1 MIPSV
6 ARRLLL
12 VTAILGLPGLAY
24 AQEATLT
31 GTVAD
36 STGGV
41 LPGVTVT
48 ALLEATGNTFV
59 AVTDERGAYR
69 VPLRVGVYRIT
80 AELQGFT
87 TIVRQGV
94 QLLVGQTVVVN
105 LGMSPSTIEE
115 TITVNA
121 EAPLLKVDS
130 SSLGGNI
137 DPKQVQ
143 EMPVQG
149 RDWGALLL
157 LAPGS
162 RTTSDNP
169 NRINS
174 RNSDRIREF
183 QANIDGQQFQ
193 NTMGGGGQPTFSQ
206 EMIAEF
212 QFISN
217 RFDATQGRSSGLQV
231 NLVTKSGT
239 NRYAG
244 SFRSNFRDDRFNAPD
259 PVLDRVTP
267 FQNQQYA
274 STFGGPILRDRLHF
288 FAYHEYERE
297 PKEETWRTQYPRF
310 NVSLQG
316 TSRKKIGGTR
326 IDYQLSPQT
335 RLMFRLN
342 VAKTATPFGIG
353 DTNHPAGTSRG
364 WENADQAA
372 VQLTNVLSNRTL
384 NELMV
389 GHAGF
394 LFGEENLTQWSHHWL
409 AEGSPFGQITSGSPR
424 ITFTNFTIGGN
435 AGAPRYRVQD
445 LYQVRNSLTTS
456 YDARGRHD
464 VKIGGELFLHQHYT
478 NNCTQCMGIID
489 ARGGPA
495 PANIESLLPD
505 AFNADTWNLAA
516 ISPLV
521 RRYTLGILKSRRDVI
536 RIPGYAAWMQD
547 DWHLS
552 SKLTLNLGVRYDL
565 LWNMFQ
571 NQEEF
576 LPFMESGRPQNT
588 TNIQPRVGFAYQW
601 NAETVVR
608 GGTGKYYGEM
618 VQTTYPSEAKTVA
631 VVEVLNDGRPDFAAN
646 PFNGPAPTY
655 EQALQR
661 YCAAP
666 EQAANFAAW
675 SARGFTGTAP
685 CLLRGNGELKQPPPY
700 NINSSWQ
707 SSIGFQRQI
716 SSVSAVDV
724 DYIFTKSR
732 NEGWQEQNVNILFN
746 PATGVNYPFSNRS
759 LLPYP
764 EFGVVAMTV
773 QNGRSTYHALQTA
786 FTKRMSNR
794 WQASATYTLG
804 GFWDALGRPLQGAVG
819 STPVLVDFELA
830 PDLNGEY
837 GLASTD
843 LRHRSVLSGIWEVG
857 GGFQVSGTHYTAIGE
872 RAETIYGGDLR
883 NLGASSTFIQ
893 RLRPDGTIVAR
904 NSFLQP
910 ARNRTNL
917 RLQQRVPLPRQASL
931 DLIAEAFNVFNSP
944 NWTVST
950 QENNSLYGKRV
961 SGQFRTMQLGFRLL
975 F

>member
-1 MIPSV
+1 MTLRV
-6 ARRLLL
+6 VGRLLL
-12 VTAILGLPGLAY
+12 AATILVVPGVGY
-24 AQEATLT
+24 AQEAVLT

-36 STGGV
+36 STGGI

-59 AVTDERGAYR
+59 ALTDERGTYR
-69 VPLRVGVYRIT
+69 VPVRVGAYRIT

-87 TIVRQGV
+87 TIVRQGI
-94 QLLVGQTVVVN
+94 QLLVGQTLVVN
-105 LGMSPSTIEE
+105 LELSPSTIQE
-115 TITVNA
+115 TITVTA

-137 DPKQVQ
+137 DPRQVQ

-239 NRYAG
+239 NRYTG
-244 SFRSNFRDDRFNAPD
+244 SFRTNVRDDRFNAPD

-267 FQNQQYA
+267 MQNQQYA

-297 PKEETWRTQYPRF
+297 PKEETWRTEYPRF

-316 TSRKKIGGTR
+316 TSRKKIGGSR
-326 IDYQLSPQT
+326 IDYQVSPQT
-335 RLMFRLN
+335 RLMLRVN
-342 VAKTATPFGIG
+342 VSKNATPFGPG
-353 DTNHPAGTSRG
+353 NTSHPAATSRG
-364 WENADQAA
+364 WENADQVA

-394 LFGEENLTQWSHHWL
+394 LFGEENLTQWSSHWL
-409 AEGSPFGQITSGSPR
+409 AAGSPFGAVTTGSPR

-435 AGAPRYRVQD
+435 AGAPRYRAQD

-456 YDARGRHD
+456 YDAHGRHD

-521 RRYTLGILKSRRDVI
+521 RRYTLGIIKSRRDLI

-547 DWHLS
+547 DWHMTA
-552 SKLTLNLGVRYDL
+552 KLTLNLGVRYDL

-576 LPFMESGRPQNT
+576 LPFMEAGRPQNT
-588 TNIQPRVGFAYQW
+588 TNIQPRLGFTYQW
-601 NAETVVR
+601 NERTVVR
-608 GGTGKYYGEM
+608 GGAGQYYGEM

-646 PFNGPAPTY
+646 PFNGQAPTY

-666 EQAANFAAW
+666 EQAASFAAW
-675 SARGFTGTAP
+675 RARGFTGNAP

-707 SSIGFQRQI
+707 SSIGAQRQVGT
-716 SSVSAVDV
+716 VSALEV

-732 NEGWQEQNVNILFN
+732 NEGWQQQNVNILFN
-746 PATGVNYPFSNRS
+746 PATGINYPFSNRS

-794 WQASATYTLG
+794 WQASATYTLSG
-804 GFWDALGRPLQGAVG
+804 LWDALGKPLQGAPR
-819 STPVLVDFELA
+819 STPVPVDFELA

-837 GLASTD
+837 GLSSTD
-843 LRHRSVLSGIWEVG
+843 LRHRAVLSGIWEVG
-857 GGFQVSGTHYTAIGE
+857 RGFQLSGTHYTALGE

-883 NLGASSTFIQ
+883 NLGSSSAPIQ
-893 RLRPDGTIVAR
+893 RLRLDGTIVPK
-904 NSFLQP
+904 NSFTQP
-910 ARNRTNL
+910 ARNRTNV
-917 RLQQRVPLPRQASL
+917 RVQQRVPLPRAASL

-944 NWTVST
+944 NWTIST
-950 QENNSLYGKRV
+950 QENNALYGRRTA
-961 SGQFRTMQLGFRLL
+961 GLFRTMQLGFRLL

>member
-1 MIPSV
+1 MSRV
-6 ARRLLL
+6 SRRVLL
-12 VTAILGLPGLAY
+12 TATILLMPIAAY
-24 AQEATLT
+24 AQEAVMT
-31 GTVAD
+31 GTVSD

-69 VPLRVGVYRIT
+69 LPVRVGVYRIT
-80 AELQGFT
+80 TELQGFT
-87 TIVRQGV
+87 TVVRQGI
-94 QLLVGQTVVVN
+94 QLLVGQTLVVN
-105 LGMSPSTIEE
+105 LEMAPSTIEE

-137 DPKQVQ
+137 DPRQVQ

-239 NRYAG
+239 NRYTG

-297 PKEETWRTQYPRF
+297 PKEETWRTPYAGF
-310 NVSLQG
+310 NVSLEG

-342 VAKTATPFGIG
+342 VAKTATPFGVG

-372 VQLTNVLSNRTL
+372 VQLTNVISNRTL

-394 LFGEENLTQWSHHWL
+394 LFGEENLTQWSNHWL
-409 AEGSPFGQITSGSPR
+409 AAGSPFGSITTGSPR

-489 ARGGPA
+489 ARGGAA
-495 PANIESLLPD
+495 PANIETLLPD
-505 AFNADTWNLAA
+505 AFNADTWNLTA

-547 DWHLS
+547 DWHMND
-552 SKLTLNLGVRYDL
+552 KLTLNLGVRYDL

-588 TNIQPRVGFAYQW
+588 TNIQPRLGFTYQW
-601 NAETVVR
+601 DTHTVVR
-608 GGTGKYYGEM
+608 GGIGKYYGEM

-666 EQAANFAAW
+666 EQAASFAAW
-675 SARGFTGTAP
+675 RARGFTGNAP

-707 SSIGFQRQI
+707 SSIGFQRQVG
-716 SSVSAVDV
+716 SVSAVEI

-732 NEGWQEQNVNILFN
+732 DEGWQQQNSNIRFN
-746 PATGVNYPFSNRS
+746 PATGVNYPFSDRS

-804 GFWDALGRPLQGAVG
+804 GLWDALGRPLQGVPG
-819 STPVLVDFELA
+819 TTPVLVDFELA
-830 PDLNGEY
+830 PDLDGEY
-837 GLASTD
+837 GLSTTD
-843 LRHRSVLSGIWEVG
+843 LRHRAVLSGIWEVG
-857 GGFQVSGTHYTAIGE
+857 RGFQMSGTHYTAIGE

-883 NLGASSTFIQ
+883 NLGSSSTFIQ
-893 RLRPDGTIVAR
+893 RLRPDGTIVPR
-904 NSFLQP
+904 NSFTQP

-917 RLQQRVPLPRQASL
+917 RVQQRVPLPRQASL

-944 NWTVST
+944 NWTIST
-950 QENNSLYGKRV
+950 QENNALYGKRTA
-961 SGQFRTMQLGFRLL
+961 GQFRTMQLGFRVL

>member
-1 MIPSV
+1 MVPSIV
-6 ARRLLL
+6 RRLLL
-12 VTAILGLPGLAY
+12 AAAILAVPAVGY
-24 AQEATLT
+24 AQEAVFT

-41 LPGVTVT
+41 LPGVTIT

-59 AVTDERGAYR
+59 AVTDERGVYR
-69 VPLRVGVYRIT
+69 LPARVGVYRIT

-87 TIVRQGV
+87 TVVRQGT
-94 QLLVGQTVVVN
+94 QLLVGQTLVVN
-105 LGMSPSTIEE
+105 LQMTPSTIEE
-115 TITVNA
+115 TITVTA
-121 EAPLLKVDS
+121 EAPLLKVDT

-137 DPKQVQ
+137 DPKQVS

-174 RNSDRIREF
+174 RNTDRIREF

-239 NRYAG
+239 NRYTG
-244 SFRSNFRDDRFNAPD
+244 SFRSNFRDDRFNAED
-259 PVLDRVTP
+259 PVLERVTP
-267 FQNQQYA
+267 FENQQYA
-274 STFGGPILRDRLHF
+274 GTFGGPILRDRLHF
-288 FAYHEYERE
+288 FVYDEYERE

-326 IDYQLSPQT
+326 LDFQVSPQT
-335 RLMFRLN
+335 RLMVRLN
-342 VAKTATPFGIG
+342 VSKTATPFGPG
-353 DTNHPAGTSRG
+353 NTAHPAATSRG
-364 WENADQAA
+364 WENADQLGL
-372 VQLTNVLSNRTL
+372 QLTNVLSNRTL

-394 LFGEENLTQWSHHWL
+394 LFGEENLTTWSNHWL
-409 AEGSPFGQITSGSPR
+409 AKGSPFGPITTGSPR

-445 LYQVRNSLTTS
+445 LYQMRDTLTTS

-464 VKIGGELFLHQHYT
+464 MKIGGELFLHQHYT

-489 ARGGPA
+489 ARGGAA

-521 RRYTLGILKSRRDVI
+521 RRYTLGIIKSRRDLI
-536 RIPGYAAWMQD
+536 RIPGYGAWLQD
-547 DWHLS
+547 DWHAS
-552 SKLTLNLGVRYDL
+552 SRLTLNLGVRYDL

-576 LPFMESGRPQNT
+576 LPFMEAGRPQNA
-588 TNIQPRVGFAYQW
+588 TNIQPRLGFAYQW
-601 NAETVVR
+601 NDRTVVR
-608 GGTGKYYGEM
+608 GGAGKYYGEM
-618 VQTTYPSEAKTVA
+618 VQTTYPSEARTVA

-655 EQALQR
+655 DQALAG

-675 SARGFTGTAP
+675 RARGFTGNAP
-685 CLLRGNGELKQPPPY
+685 CLLRGNGELKEPPPY

-707 SSIGFQRQI
+707 TSIGVQRQVGA
-716 SSVSAVDV
+716 VSALEV
-724 DYIFTKSR
+724 DYIYTKSR
-732 NEGWQEQNVNILFN
+732 DEGWQQQNVNIAFN
-746 PATGVNYPFSNRS
+746 PATGVNYPFTNRA

-764 EFGVVAMTV
+764 EFGVVAMTA
-773 QNGRSTYHALQTA
+773 QNGRSSYHALQTS

-794 WQASATYTLG
+794 WQAAATYTLG
-804 GFWDALGRPLQGAVG
+804 GLWDALGKPYQGVPG
-819 STPVLVDFELA
+819 HTPALVTFDLA
-830 PDLNGEY
+830 PDLDGEW
-837 GLASTD
+837 GLSSTD

-857 GGFQVSGTHYTAIGE
+857 RGFQVSGTHYTALGE
-872 RAETIYGGDLR
+872 RALTIYGGDLR
-883 NLGASSTFIQ
+883 NLGASETAIQ
-893 RLRPDGTIVAR
+893 RLRPDGSIVPR
-904 NSFLQP
+904 NDFTQP
-910 ARNRTNL
+910 SRNRTNV
-917 RLQQRVPLPRQASL
+917 RLQQRIPLPRQASI
-931 DLIAEAFNVFNSP
+931 DLIAEAFNVFNRP
-944 NWTVST
+944 NWTIST
-950 QENNSLYGKRV
+950 QENNALFGKRTA
-961 SGQFRTMQLGFRLL
+961 GLYRTMQLGFRVL

>member
-1 MIPSV
+1 
-6 ARRLLL
+6 
-12 VTAILGLPGLAY
+12 
-24 AQEATLT
+24 
-31 GTVAD
+31 
-36 STGGV
+36 V

-59 AVTDERGAYR
+59 AVTDERGVYRMPARVGAYR
-69 VPLRVGVYRIT
+69 IV

-87 TIVRQGV
+87 TIVRQGI
-94 QLLVGQTVVVN
+94 QLLAGQTLVVN
-105 LGMSPSTIEE
+105 LQMSPSTVEE
-115 TITVNA
+115 TITVTT
-121 EAPLLKVDS
+121 EAPLLQVAS
-130 SSLGGNI
+130 SSLSGNI
-137 DPKQVQ
+137 DPQQVQ

-162 RTTSDNP
+162 RTTTDNP
-169 NRINS
+169 NAGRVNS
-174 RNSDRIREF
+174 RNGDRVREF
-183 QANIDGQQFQ
+183 QTNIDGQQFQ

-239 NRYAG
+239 NRYTG

-259 PVLDRVTP
+259 PILNRVTP
-267 FQNQQYA
+267 IKNQQYA
-274 STFGGPILRDRLHF
+274 STFGGPIVRNRLHF
-288 FAYHEYERE
+288 FAYQEYERE
-297 PKEETWRTQYPRF
+297 PKEETWKTAYPQF

-316 TSRKKIGGTR
+316 TSRKKIGGSR
-326 IDYQLSPQT
+326 LDYQLSPQT
-335 RLMFRLN
+335 RLMLRLN
-342 VAKTATPFGIG
+342 IAKTSAPFGPG
-353 DTNHPAGTSRG
+353 GTSHPAATSRG
-364 WENADQAA
+364 WENADQLA
-372 VQLTNVLSNRTL
+372 VQLTNVVSNRTL

-394 LFGEENLTQWSHHWL
+394 LFGEENLTRWSNHWM
-409 AEGSPFGQITSGSPR
+409 AAGGPFGPITTGSPR

-435 AGAPRYRVQD
+435 AGAPRYRVQE
-445 LYQVRNSLTTS
+445 LYQLRDTFTS
-456 YDARGRHD
+456 SYEAGGRHEL
-464 VKIGGELFLHQHYT
+464 KIGGEFFLHQHYT

-495 PANIESLLPD
+495 PANIEAIFPD
-505 AFNADTWNLAA
+505 ALNADTWNLAA

-521 RRYTLGILKSRRDVI
+521 RRYTLGIIKSRRSLI
-536 RIPGYAAWMQD
+536 RIPGYAAWVQD
-547 DWHLS
+547 DWHIS
-552 SKLTLNLGVRYDL
+552 NKLTLNLGVRYDL

-576 LPFMESGRPQNT
+576 LPFMQAGRPQNT
-588 TNIQPRVGFAYQW
+588 TNIQPRLGFAYQL
-601 NAETVVR
+601 NERTVLR
-608 GGTGKYYGEM
+608 GGAGKYYGEM

-661 YCAAP
+661 YCSAP

-675 SARGFTGTAP
+675 RARGFTGTAP

-707 SSIGFQRQI
+707 SSIGFERQ
-716 SSVSAVDV
+716 VGAAAVLEV
-724 DYIFTKSR
+724 DYIFTQGR
-732 NEGWQEQNVNILFN
+732 GEGWNQQNVNIRYNL
-746 PATGVNYPFSNRS
+746 ATGTNHPFSDRT

-773 QNGRSTYHALQTA
+773 QNGRSRYQALQTT
-786 FTKRMSNR
+786 FTKRMSNH
-794 WQASATYTLG
+794 WQASATYTLAG
-804 GFWDALGRPLQGAVG
+804 LWDALGKPLQGVPG
-819 STPVLVDFELA
+819 STPVQVDFQLA

-837 GLASTD
+837 GLSSSD
-843 LRHRSVLSGIWEVG
+843 LRHRAVLSGIWEVG
-857 GGFQVSGTHYTAIGE
+857 RGFQVSGTQYTALGE

-883 NLGASSTFIQ
+883 NLGSSTASIQ
-893 RLRPDGTIVAR
+893 RLRLDGTIVPR
-904 NSFLQP
+904 NSFTQP
-910 ARNRTNL
+910 ARNRTNV
-917 RLQQRVPLPRQASL
+917 RVQQRVPLPHASL
-931 DLIAEAFNVFNSP
+931 DLIAEAFNMFNSP
-944 NWTVST
+944 NWTITT
-950 QENNSLYGKRV
+950 QENDALYGKRTA
-961 SGQFRTMQLGFRLL
+961 GLFRTMQLGFRLL

>member
-1 MIPSV
+1 MSRV
-6 ARRLLL
+6 SRRVLL
-12 VTAILGLPGLAY
+12 TATILLMPIAAS
-24 AQEATLT
+24 AQEAVMT
-31 GTVAD
+31 GTVSD

-69 VPLRVGVYRIT
+69 LPVRVGVYRIT
-80 AELQGFT
+80 TELQGFT
-87 TIVRQGV
+87 TVVRQGI
-94 QLLVGQTVVVN
+94 QLLVGQTLVVN
-105 LGMSPSTIEE
+105 LEMAPSTIEE

-137 DPKQVQ
+137 DPRQVQ

-239 NRYAG
+239 NRYTG

-259 PVLDRVTP
+259 PVLDRVTA

-297 PKEETWRTQYPRF
+297 PKEETWRTPYARF
-310 NVSLQG
+310 NVSLEG
-316 TSRKKIGGTR
+316 TSKKKIGGTR

-342 VAKTATPFGIG
+342 VAKTATPFGVG

-372 VQLTNVLSNRTL
+372 VQLTNVISNRTL

-394 LFGEENLTQWSHHWL
+394 LFGEENLTQWSNHWL
-409 AEGSPFGQITSGSPR
+409 AAGSPFGSITTGSPR

-489 ARGGPA
+489 ARGGAA
-495 PANIESLLPD
+495 PANIETLLPD

-547 DWHLS
+547 DWHMND
-552 SKLTLNLGVRYDL
+552 KLTLNLGVRYDL

-588 TNIQPRVGFAYQW
+588 TNIQPRLGFTYQW
-601 NAETVVR
+601 DTQTVVR
-608 GGTGKYYGEM
+608 GGIGKYYGEM

-675 SARGFTGTAP
+675 RARGFTGNAP

-707 SSIGFQRQI
+707 SSIGFQRQVG
-716 SSVSAVDV
+716 SVSAVEV

-732 NEGWQEQNVNILFN
+732 DEGWQQQNSNIRFN
-746 PATGVNYPFSNRS
+746 PATGVNYPFSDRS

-804 GFWDALGRPLQGAVG
+804 GLWDALGRPLQGVPG
-819 STPVLVDFELA
+819 TTPVLVDFELA
-830 PDLNGEY
+830 PDLDGEY
-837 GLASTD
+837 GLSTTD
-843 LRHRSVLSGIWEVG
+843 LRHRAVLSGIWEVG
-857 GGFQVSGTHYTAIGE
+857 RGFQVSGTHYTAIGE

-883 NLGASSTFIQ
+883 NLGSSSTFIQ

-904 NSFLQP
+904 NSFTQP
-910 ARNRTNL
+910 VRNRTNL
-917 RLQQRVPLPRQASL
+917 RVQQRVPLPRQASL

-944 NWTVST
+944 NWTIST
-950 QENNSLYGKRV
+950 QENNALYGKRTA
-961 SGQFRTMQLGFRLL
+961 GQFRTMQLGFRVL

>member
-1 MIPSV
+1 MSRV
-6 ARRLLL
+6 SRRVLL
-12 VTAILGLPGLAY
+12 TATILLMPIAAS
-24 AQEATLT
+24 AQEAVMT
-31 GTVAD
+31 GTVSD

-69 VPLRVGVYRIT
+69 LPVRVGVYRIT
-80 AELQGFT
+80 TELQGFT
-87 TIVRQGV
+87 TVVRQGI
-94 QLLVGQTVVVN
+94 QLLVGQTLVVN
-105 LGMSPSTIEE
+105 LEMAPSTIEE

-137 DPKQVQ
+137 DPRQVQ

-239 NRYAG
+239 NRYTG

-297 PKEETWRTQYPRF
+297 PKEETWRTPYARF
-310 NVSLQG
+310 NVSLEG
-316 TSRKKIGGTR
+316 TSKKKIGGTR

-342 VAKTATPFGIG
+342 VAKTATPFGVG

-372 VQLTNVLSNRTL
+372 VQLTNVISNRTL

-394 LFGEENLTQWSHHWL
+394 LFGEENLTQWSNHWL
-409 AEGSPFGQITSGSPR
+409 AAGSPFGSITTGSPR

-489 ARGGPA
+489 ARGGAA
-495 PANIESLLPD
+495 PANIETLLPD

-547 DWHLS
+547 DWHMND
-552 SKLTLNLGVRYDL
+552 KLTLNLGVRYDL

-588 TNIQPRVGFAYQW
+588 TNIQPRLGFTYQW
-601 NAETVVR
+601 DTQTVVR
-608 GGTGKYYGEM
+608 GGIGKYYGEM

-675 SARGFTGTAP
+675 RARGFTGNAP

-707 SSIGFQRQI
+707 SSIGFQRQVG
-716 SSVSAVDV
+716 SVSAVEV

-732 NEGWQEQNVNILFN
+732 DEGWQQQNSNIRFN
-746 PATGVNYPFSNRS
+746 PATGVNYPFSDRS

-804 GFWDALGRPLQGAVG
+804 GLWDALGRPLQGVPG
-819 STPVLVDFELA
+819 TTPVLVDFELA
-830 PDLNGEY
+830 PDLDGEY
-837 GLASTD
+837 GLSTTD
-843 LRHRSVLSGIWEVG
+843 LRHRAVLSGIWEVG
-857 GGFQVSGTHYTAIGE
+857 RGFQVSGTHYTAIGE

-883 NLGASSTFIQ
+883 NLGSSSTFIQ
-893 RLRPDGTIVAR
+893 RLRPDGTIVSR
-904 NSFLQP
+904 NSFTQP
-910 ARNRTNL
+910 VRNRTNL
-917 RLQQRVPLPRQASL
+917 RVQQRVPLPRQASL

-944 NWTVST
+944 NWTIST
-950 QENNSLYGKRV
+950 QENNALYGKRTA
-961 SGQFRTMQLGFRLL
+961 GQFRTMQLGFRVL

>member
-1 MIPSV
+1 MMSRV
-6 ARRLLL
+6 SRRFLLAVTILL
-12 VTAILGLPGLAY
+12 VPVAGYG
-24 AQEATLT
+24 QEAVLT
-31 GTVAD
+31 GTVTD
-36 STGGV
+36 STSGV

-59 AVTDERGAYR
+59 AITDERGTYR
-69 VPLRVGVYRIT
+69 MPARVGIYRIT

-87 TIVRQGV
+87 TIVRQAV
-94 QLLVGQTVVVN
+94 QVLVGQTLVVN
-105 LGMSPSTIEE
+105 LEMAPSTIEE

-137 DPKQVQ
+137 DPRQVQ

-239 NRYAG
+239 NRYTG
-244 SFRSNFRDDRFNAPD
+244 SFRSNFRDDRFNAAD
-259 PVLDRVTP
+259 PVLNRVTP

-297 PKEETWRTQYPRF
+297 PKEETWRTPYALF
-310 NVSLQG
+310 NVSLEG

-326 IDYQLSPQT
+326 IDYQLSPQA

-342 VAKTATPFGIG
+342 VAKTATPFGPG

-394 LFGEENLTQWSHHWL
+394 LFGEENLTQWSKHWL
-409 AEGSPFGQITSGSPR
+409 AAGSPFGSITTGSPR

-445 LYQVRNSLTTS
+445 LYQLRNNLTTS

-505 AFNADTWNLAA
+505 AFNADTWNLEA
-516 ISPLV
+516 ISPVV
-521 RRYTLGILKSRRDVI
+521 RRYTLGILKSRRDRI

-547 DWHLS
+547 DWHMTDR
-552 SKLTLNLGVRYDL
+552 LTLNLGVRYDL

-576 LPFMESGRPQNT
+576 LPFMEAGRPQNT
-588 TNIQPRVGFAYQW
+588 TNIQPRLGFIYQW
-601 NAETVVR
+601 NAQTVVR
-608 GGTGKYYGEM
+608 GGAGKYYGEM

-646 PFNGPAPTY
+646 PFNGAAPTY

-675 SARGFTGTAP
+675 KARGFTGNAP

-707 SSIGFQRQI
+707 SSIGFQRQVGT
-716 SSVSAVDV
+716 VSALEV

-732 NEGWQEQNVNILFN
+732 DEGWQQQNSNILFN

-804 GFWDALGRPLQGAVG
+804 GLWDALGRPLQGAPG

-837 GLASTD
+837 SLSSTD
-843 LRHRSVLSGIWEVG
+843 LRHRAVMSGIWEVSR
-857 GGFQVSGTHYTAIGE
+857 GFQVSGTHYTALGE

-883 NLGASSTFIQ
+883 NLGQSSTFIQ
-893 RLRPDGTIVAR
+893 RLRPDGTIVPR
-904 NSFLQP
+904 NDFTQP
-910 ARNRTNL
+910 VRNRTNV
-917 RLQQRVPLPRQASL
+917 RVQQRIPLPRQASL
-931 DLIAEAFNVFNSP
+931 DLIAEVFNVFNSP
-944 NWTVST
+944 NWTINT
-950 QENNSLYGKRV
+950 QENNALYGKPTA
-961 SGQFRTMQLGFRLL
+961 GQFRTVQLGFRVL

>member
-1 MIPSV
+1 MSRV
-6 ARRLLL
+6 SRRVLL
-12 VTAILGLPGLAY
+12 TATILLMPIAAY
-24 AQEATLT
+24 AQEAVMT
-31 GTVAD
+31 GTVSD

-69 VPLRVGVYRIT
+69 LPVRVGVYRIT
-80 AELQGFT
+80 TELQGFT
-87 TIVRQGV
+87 TVVRQGI
-94 QLLVGQTVVVN
+94 QLLVGQTLVVN
-105 LGMSPSTIEE
+105 LEMAPSTIEE

-137 DPKQVQ
+137 DPRQVQ

-239 NRYAG
+239 NRYTG

-297 PKEETWRTQYPRF
+297 PKEETWRTPYAGF
-310 NVSLQG
+310 NVSLEG

-342 VAKTATPFGIG
+342 VAKTATPFGVG

-372 VQLTNVLSNRTL
+372 VQLTNVISNRTL

-394 LFGEENLTQWSHHWL
+394 LFGEENLTQWSNHWL
-409 AEGSPFGQITSGSPR
+409 AAGSPFGSITTGSPR

-489 ARGGPA
+489 ARGGAA
-495 PANIESLLPD
+495 PANIETLLPD

-547 DWHLS
+547 DWHMND
-552 SKLTLNLGVRYDL
+552 KLTLNLGVRYDL

-588 TNIQPRVGFAYQW
+588 TNIQPRLGFTYQW
-601 NAETVVR
+601 DTQTVVR
-608 GGTGKYYGEM
+608 GGIGKYYGEM

-666 EQAANFAAW
+666 EQAASFAAW
-675 SARGFTGTAP
+675 RARGFTGNAP

-707 SSIGFQRQI
+707 SSIGFQRQVG
-716 SSVSAVDV
+716 SVSAVEV

-732 NEGWQEQNVNILFN
+732 DEGWQQQNSNIRFN
-746 PATGVNYPFSNRS
+746 PATGVNYPFSDRS

-804 GFWDALGRPLQGAVG
+804 GLWDALGRPLQGVPG
-819 STPVLVDFELA
+819 TTPVLVDFELA
-830 PDLNGEY
+830 PDLDGEY
-837 GLASTD
+837 GLSTTD
-843 LRHRSVLSGIWEVG
+843 LRHRAVLSGIWEVG
-857 GGFQVSGTHYTAIGE
+857 RGFQMSGTHYTAIGE

-883 NLGASSTFIQ
+883 NLGSSSTFIQ
-893 RLRPDGTIVAR
+893 RLRPDGTIVPR
-904 NSFLQP
+904 NSFTQP

-917 RLQQRVPLPRQASL
+917 RVQQRVPLPRQASL

-944 NWTVST
+944 NWTIST
-950 QENNSLYGKRV
+950 QENNALYGKRTA
-961 SGQFRTMQLGFRLL
+961 GQFRTMQLGFRVL

>member
-1 MIPSV
+1 MSRV
-6 ARRLLL
+6 SRRVLL
-12 VTAILGLPGLAY
+12 TATILLMPIAAS
-24 AQEATLT
+24 AQEAVMT
-31 GTVAD
+31 GTVSD

-69 VPLRVGVYRIT
+69 LPVRVGVYRIT
-80 AELQGFT
+80 TELQGFT
-87 TIVRQGV
+87 TVVRQGI
-94 QLLVGQTVVVN
+94 QLLVGQTLVVN
-105 LGMSPSTIEE
+105 LEMAPSTIEE

-137 DPKQVQ
+137 DPRQVQ

-239 NRYAG
+239 NRYTG

-297 PKEETWRTQYPRF
+297 PKEETWRTPYARF
-310 NVSLQG
+310 NVSLEG
-316 TSRKKIGGTR
+316 TSKKKIGGTR

-342 VAKTATPFGIG
+342 VAKTATPFGVG

-372 VQLTNVLSNRTL
+372 VQLTNVISNRTL

-394 LFGEENLTQWSHHWL
+394 LFGEENLTQWSNHWL
-409 AEGSPFGQITSGSPR
+409 AAGSPFGSITTGSPR

-489 ARGGPA
+489 ARGGAA
-495 PANIESLLPD
+495 PANIETLLPD

-547 DWHLS
+547 DWHMND
-552 SKLTLNLGVRYDL
+552 KLTLNLGVRYDL

-588 TNIQPRVGFAYQW
+588 TNIQPRLGFTYQW
-601 NAETVVR
+601 DTQTVVR
-608 GGTGKYYGEM
+608 GGIGKYYGEM

-631 VVEVLNDGRPDFAAN
+631 VVEVLNDGRPDFGAN

-675 SARGFTGTAP
+675 RARGFTGNAP

-707 SSIGFQRQI
+707 SSIGFQRQVG
-716 SSVSAVDV
+716 SVSAVEV

-732 NEGWQEQNVNILFN
+732 DEGWQQQNSNIRFN
-746 PATGVNYPFSNRS
+746 PATGVNYPFSDRS

-804 GFWDALGRPLQGAVG
+804 GLWDALGRPLQGVPG
-819 STPVLVDFELA
+819 TTPVLVDFELA
-830 PDLNGEY
+830 PDLDGEY
-837 GLASTD
+837 GLSTTD
-843 LRHRSVLSGIWEVG
+843 LRHRAVLSGIWEVG
-857 GGFQVSGTHYTAIGE
+857 RGFQMSGTHYTAIGE

-883 NLGASSTFIQ
+883 NLGSSSTFIQ
-893 RLRPDGTIVAR
+893 RLRPDGTIVSR
-904 NSFLQP
+904 NSFTQP
-910 ARNRTNL
+910 VRNRTNL
-917 RLQQRVPLPRQASL
+917 RVQQRVPLPRQASL

-944 NWTVST
+944 NWTIST
-950 QENNSLYGKRV
+950 QENNALYGKRTA
-961 SGQFRTMQLGFRLL
+961 GQFRTMQLGFRVL

>member
-1 MIPSV
+1 MTPRLL
-6 ARRLLL
+6 RRLLL
-12 VTAILGLPGLAY
+12 GVAIIAAPAVAN
-24 AQEATLT
+24 AQEAVFT
-31 GTVAD
+31 GTVVD
-36 STGGV
+36 SSGGV

-48 ALLEATGNTFV
+48 AVLEATGNTFL

-69 VPLRVGVYRIT
+69 LPARVGAYRIT
-80 AELQGFT
+80 AELSGFAT
-87 TIVRQGV
+87 VVRTGV
-94 QLLVGQTVVVN
+94 QLLVGQTAVVN
-105 LGMSPSTIEE
+105 VEMSPSAIEE

-137 DPKQVQ
+137 DPQQVQ

-169 NRINS
+169 GRINS

-183 QANIDGQQFQ
+183 QTNIDGQQFQ

-239 NRYAG
+239 NRFAG
-244 SFRSNFRDDRFNAPD
+244 SLRSNFRDDRLNAPD
-259 PVLDRVTP
+259 PVLERVTP
-267 FQNQQYA
+267 FENQQYA

-297 PKEETWRTQYPRF
+297 PKEETWRTPWPAF
-310 NVSLQG
+310 NVSLTG
-316 TSRKKIGGTR
+316 TSTKKIGGTR
-326 IDYQLSPQT
+326 IDYQFSPQT

-342 VAKTATPFGIG
+342 VAKTATPFGPG
-353 DTNHPAGTSRG
+353 NTAHPAATSRG

-372 VQLTNVLSNRTL
+372 VQLTHVLSNRTL

-394 LFGEENLTQWSHHWL
+394 LFGEENLTRWSNHWL
-409 AEGSPFGQITSGSPR
+409 AAGGPFGSITTGSPR
-424 ITFTNFTIGGN
+424 ITFTNFVIGGN
-435 AGAPRYRVQD
+435 QGAPRYRTQN
-445 LYQVRNSLTTS
+445 LYQVRNNLTTS

-495 PANIESLLPD
+495 PANIESLFPD
-505 AFNADTWNLAA
+505 AWNADTWNLTA

-521 RRYTLGILKSRRDVI
+521 RRYTLGILKSRRDLI

-547 DWHLS
+547 DWHVGTR
-552 SKLTLNLGVRYDL
+552 LTLNLGVRYDL

-576 LPFMESGRPQNT
+576 LPFMESGRPQNV
-588 TNIQPRVGFAYQW
+588 TNIQPRLGFVYQW
-601 NAETVVR
+601 NDRLVVR
-608 GGTGKYYGEM
+608 GGAGKYYGEM

-646 PFNGPAPTY
+646 PFNGPTPTY

-666 EQAANFAAW
+666 EQAANFAVW
-675 SARGFTGTAP
+675 RTRGFTGSAP

-707 SSIGFQRQI
+707 SSIGFQRQLG
-716 SSVSAVDV
+716 SVSAVEV

-732 NEGWQEQNVNILFN
+732 DEGWQQQNVNIAFN
-746 PATGVNYPFSNRS
+746 PATGANHPFSNRA

-786 FTKRMSNR
+786 FTKRMSSR

-804 GFWDALGRPLQGAVG
+804 GFWDALGRPLQGAPG
-819 STPVLVDFELA
+819 RTPVPVDFALA
-830 PDLNGEY
+830 PDLDGEWS
-837 GLASTD
+837 LSSTD

-857 GGFQVSGTHYTAIGE
+857 GGFQVSGTHYTALGE

-883 NLGASSTFIQ
+883 NLGSSSTFIQ
-893 RLRPDGTIVAR
+893 RLRPDGTIVPR
-904 NSFLQP
+904 NSFTQP
-910 ARNRTNL
+910 ARNRTNV
-917 RLQQRVPLPRQASL
+917 RLQQRLPLPRRASL
-931 DLIAEAFNVFNSP
+931 DLIAEAFNVLNQP
-944 NWTVST
+944 NWTIT
-950 QENNSLYGKRV
+950 MQENSPLHGRRT
-961 SGQFRTMQLGFRLL
+961 SGQFRTMQFGFRVL

>member
-1 MIPSV
+1 MSRV
-6 ARRLLL
+6 SRRVLLTATILLL
-12 VTAILGLPGLAY
+12 PIAAH
-24 AQEATLT
+24 AQEAVVT
-31 GTVAD
+31 GTVSD

-69 VPLRVGVYRIT
+69 LPVRVGVYRIT
-80 AELQGFT
+80 TELQGFT
-87 TIVRQGV
+87 TIVRQGI
-94 QLLVGQTVVVN
+94 QLLVGQTLVVN
-105 LGMSPSTIEE
+105 LEMAPSTIEE

-121 EAPLLKVDS
+121 EAALLKVDS

-137 DPKQVQ
+137 DPRQVQ

-239 NRYAG
+239 NRYTG
-244 SFRSNFRDDRFNAPD
+244 SFRSNFRDDRFNAAD
-259 PVLDRVTP
+259 PVLERVTP

-297 PKEETWRTQYPRF
+297 PKEETWRTPYARF
-310 NVSLQG
+310 NVSLEG

-342 VAKTATPFGIG
+342 VAKTATPFGVG

-394 LFGEENLTQWSHHWL
+394 LFGEENLTQWSNHWL
-409 AEGSPFGQITSGSPR
+409 AAGSPFGAITTGSPR

-489 ARGGPA
+489 ARGGAA
-495 PANIESLLPD
+495 PANIESILPD

-516 ISPLV
+516 ISPQV
-521 RRYTLGILKSRRDVI
+521 RRYTLGILKSRRDLI

-547 DWHLS
+547 DWHMS
-552 SKLTLNLGVRYDL
+552 DRLTLNLGVRYDL

-588 TNIQPRVGFAYQW
+588 TNIQPRLGFTYQW
-601 NAETVVR
+601 DTQTVLR
-608 GGTGKYYGEM
+608 GGIGKYYGEM

-675 SARGFTGTAP
+675 KARGFTGNAP
-685 CLLRGNGELKQPPPY
+685 CLLRGNGELKQPPPF

-707 SSIGFQRQI
+707 SSIGFQRQVG
-716 SSVSAVDV
+716 SVSAVEV

-732 NEGWQEQNVNILFN
+732 DEGWQQQNSNIRFN
-746 PATGVNYPFSNRS
+746 PATGINYPFSDRS

-804 GFWDALGRPLQGAVG
+804 GLWDALGKPLQGMPG
-819 STPVLVDFELA
+819 TTPVLVDFELA
-830 PDLNGEY
+830 PDLDGEY
-837 GLASTD
+837 GLSSTD
-843 LRHRSVLSGIWEVG
+843 LRHRAVLSGIWEVG
-857 GGFQVSGTHYTAIGE
+857 RGFQVSGTHYTALGE

-883 NLGASSTFIQ
+883 NLGSSSTFIQ

-904 NSFLQP
+904 NSFTQP

-917 RLQQRVPLPRQASL
+917 RVQQRVTLPRQASL

-944 NWTVST
+944 NWTIST
-950 QENNSLYGKRV
+950 QENNALYGKRTA
-961 SGQFRTMQLGFRLL
+961 GQFRTMQLGFRVL

>member
-1 MIPSV
+1 MSRV
-6 ARRLLL
+6 SRRVLL
-12 VTAILGLPGLAY
+12 TATILLMPIAAS
-24 AQEATLT
+24 AQEAVMT
-31 GTVAD
+31 GTVSD

-69 VPLRVGVYRIT
+69 LPVRVGVYRIT
-80 AELQGFT
+80 TELQGFT
-87 TIVRQGV
+87 TVVRQGI
-94 QLLVGQTVVVN
+94 QLLVGQTLVVN
-105 LGMSPSTIEE
+105 LEMAPSTIEE

-137 DPKQVQ
+137 DPRQVQ

-239 NRYAG
+239 NRYTG

-297 PKEETWRTQYPRF
+297 PKEETWRTPYARF
-310 NVSLQG
+310 NVSLEG

-342 VAKTATPFGIG
+342 VAKTATPFGVG

-394 LFGEENLTQWSHHWL
+394 LFGEENLTQWSNHWL
-409 AEGSPFGQITSGSPR
+409 AAGSPFGSITTGSPR

-489 ARGGPA
+489 ARGGAA
-495 PANIESLLPD
+495 PANIETLLPD

-547 DWHLS
+547 DWHMND
-552 SKLTLNLGVRYDL
+552 KLTLNLGVRYDL

-588 TNIQPRVGFAYQW
+588 TNIQPRLGFTYQW
-601 NAETVVR
+601 DTQTVVR
-608 GGTGKYYGEM
+608 GGIGKYYGEM

-675 SARGFTGTAP
+675 RARGFTGNAP
-685 CLLRGNGELKQPPPY
+685 CLLRGNGEWKQPPPY

-707 SSIGFQRQI
+707 SSIGFQRQVG
-716 SSVSAVDV
+716 SVSAVEV

-732 NEGWQEQNVNILFN
+732 DEGWQQQNSNIRFN
-746 PATGVNYPFSNRS
+746 PATGVNYPFSDRS

-804 GFWDALGRPLQGAVG
+804 GLWDALGRPLQGVPG
-819 STPVLVDFELA
+819 TTPVLVDFELA
-830 PDLNGEY
+830 PDLDGEY
-837 GLASTD
+837 GLSTTD
-843 LRHRSVLSGIWEVG
+843 LRHRAVLSGIWEVG
-857 GGFQVSGTHYTAIGE
+857 RGFQVSGTHYTAIGE

-883 NLGASSTFIQ
+883 NLGSSSTFIQ
-893 RLRPDGTIVAR
+893 RLRPDGTIVSR
-904 NSFLQP
+904 NSFTQP
-910 ARNRTNL
+910 VRNRTNL
-917 RLQQRVPLPRQASL
+917 RVQQRVPLPRQASL

-944 NWTVST
+944 NWTIST
-950 QENNSLYGKRV
+950 QENNALYGKRTA
-961 SGQFRTMQLGFRLL
+961 GQFRTMQLGFRVL

>member
-1 MIPSV
+1 MSRV
-6 ARRLLL
+6 SRRVLLTATILLL
-12 VTAILGLPGLAY
+12 PIAAH
-24 AQEATLT
+24 AQEAVVT
-31 GTVAD
+31 GTVSD

-69 VPLRVGVYRIT
+69 LPVRVGVYRIT
-80 AELQGFT
+80 TELQGFT
-87 TIVRQGV
+87 TIVRQGI
-94 QLLVGQTVVVN
+94 QLLVGQTLVVN
-105 LGMSPSTIEE
+105 LEMAPSTIEE

-121 EAPLLKVDS
+121 EAALLKVDS

-137 DPKQVQ
+137 DPRQVQ

-239 NRYAG
+239 NRYTG
-244 SFRSNFRDDRFNAPD
+244 SFRSNFRDDRFNAAD
-259 PVLDRVTP
+259 PVLERVTP

-297 PKEETWRTQYPRF
+297 PKEETWRTPYARF
-310 NVSLQG
+310 NVSLEG

-342 VAKTATPFGIG
+342 VAKTATPFGVG

-394 LFGEENLTQWSHHWL
+394 LFGEENLTQWSNHWL
-409 AEGSPFGQITSGSPR
+409 AAGSPFGAITTGSPR

-489 ARGGPA
+489 ARGGAA
-495 PANIESLLPD
+495 PANIESILPD

-516 ISPLV
+516 ISPQV
-521 RRYTLGILKSRRDVI
+521 RRYTLGILKSRRDLI

-547 DWHLS
+547 DWHMS
-552 SKLTLNLGVRYDL
+552 DRLTLNLGVRYDL

-588 TNIQPRVGFAYQW
+588 TNIQPRLGFTYQW
-601 NAETVVR
+601 DTQTVLR
-608 GGTGKYYGEM
+608 GGIGKYYGEM

-675 SARGFTGTAP
+675 KARGFTGNAP
-685 CLLRGNGELKQPPPY
+685 CLLRGNGELKQPPPF

-707 SSIGFQRQI
+707 SSIGFQRQVG
-716 SSVSAVDV
+716 SVSAVEV

-732 NEGWQEQNVNILFN
+732 DEGWQQQNSNIRFN
-746 PATGVNYPFSNRS
+746 PATGINYPFSDRS

-804 GFWDALGRPLQGAVG
+804 GLWDALGKPLQGMPG
-819 STPVLVDFELA
+819 TTPVLVDFELA
-830 PDLNGEY
+830 PDLDGEY
-837 GLASTD
+837 GLSSTD
-843 LRHRSVLSGIWEVG
+843 LRHRAVLSGIWEVG
-857 GGFQVSGTHYTAIGE
+857 RGFQVSGTHYTALGE

-883 NLGASSTFIQ
+883 NLGSSSTFIQ

-904 NSFLQP
+904 NSFTQP

-917 RLQQRVPLPRQASL
+917 RVQQRVTLPRQASL
-931 DLIAEAFNVFNSP
+931 DLIAEAFNVFNRP
-944 NWTVST
+944 NWTIST
-950 QENNSLYGKRV
+950 QENNALYGKRTA
-961 SGQFRTMQLGFRLL
+961 GQFRTMQLGFRVL

>member
-1 MIPSV
+1 MPSIV
-6 ARRLLL
+6 RQLLL
-12 VTAILGLPGLAY
+12 AAAVLGIPQAGF
-24 AQEATLT
+24 AQEAVVT
-31 GTVAD
+31 GTATD
-36 STGGV
+36 STGAV

-48 ALLEATGNTFV
+48 ALLEATGNTFL
-59 AVTDERGAYR
+59 AVSDERGAYR
-69 VPLRVGVYRIT
+69 LPVRVGVYRIT

-87 TIVRQGV
+87 TIVRPGI
-94 QLLVGQTVVVN
+94 QLLVGQTVVADFE
-105 LGMSPSTIEE
+105 MPPSTIEE

-121 EAPLLKVDS
+121 EAPLLSVDS

-137 DPKQVQ
+137 DPRQVQ

-193 NTMGGGGQPTFSQ
+193 NTMGGGGQPAFSQ

-239 NRYAG
+239 NRYTG
-244 SFRSNFRDDRFNAPD
+244 SFRSNFRDDRFNAAD
-259 PVLDRVTP
+259 PVLERVTP
-267 FQNQQYA
+267 IQNQQYA

-297 PKEETWRTQYPRF
+297 PKEETWRTPYTRF
-310 NVSLQG
+310 NVSLEG
-316 TSRKKIGGTR
+316 TSKKKIGGTR
-326 IDYQLSPQT
+326 LDYQISPQT
-335 RLMFRLN
+335 RVMFRLN
-342 VAKTATPFGIG
+342 VAKTATPFGPG

-389 GHAGF
+389 SHAGF
-394 LFGEENLTQWSHHWL
+394 LFGEENLTQWSNHWL
-409 AEGSPFGQITSGSPR
+409 AAGSPFGPITTGSPR

-445 LYQVRNSLTTS
+445 LYQVRNNLTTS
-456 YDARGRHD
+456 YEARGRHD

-516 ISPLV
+516 ISPV
-521 RRYTLGILKSRRDVI
+521 TRRYTLGILKSRRDLI

-547 DWHLS
+547 DWRFNS
-552 SKLTLNLGVRYDL
+552 RLTLNLGVRYDL

-576 LPFMESGRPQNT
+576 LPFMEAGRPQNT
-588 TNIQPRVGFAYQW
+588 TNIQPRLGFTYQW
-601 NAETVVR
+601 NTQTVVR
-608 GGTGKYYGEM
+608 GGIGKYYGEM

-655 EQALQR
+655 EEALQR

-675 SARGFTGTAP
+675 RTRGFTGNAP

-707 SSIGFQRQI
+707 SSIGVQRQ
-716 SSVSAVDV
+716 VGADSAVEV

-732 NEGWQEQNVNILFN
+732 DEGWQQQNANILFN
-746 PATGVNYPFSNRS
+746 PETGVNYPFSNRS

-804 GFWDALGRPLQGAVG
+804 GLWDALGKPLQGAPG
-819 STPVLVDFELA
+819 RTPVLVDFPLA
-830 PDLNGEY
+830 PDLDGEWS
-837 GLASTD
+837 LSSTD
-843 LRHRSVLSGIWEVG
+843 LRHRTVLSGIWEVG
-857 GGFQVSGTHYTAIGE
+857 RGFQVSGTHYTALGE
-872 RAETIYGGDLR
+872 RAETIFGGDLR
-883 NLGASSTFIQ
+883 NLGSSSTFIQ
-893 RLRPDGTIVAR
+893 RLRPDGTIVPR
-904 NSFLQP
+904 NSFTQP
-910 ARNRTNL
+910 ARNRTNV
-917 RLQQRVPLPRQASL
+917 RMQQRVPLPRQASL
-931 DLIAEAFNVFNSP
+931 DLIAEAFNIFNSP
-944 NWTVST
+944 NWTIST
-950 QENNSLYGKRV
+950 QENNALFGKRTA
-961 SGQFRTMQLGFRLL
+961 GQFRTMQLGFRVL

>member
-1 MIPSV
+1 MSRV
-6 ARRLLL
+6 SRRVLL
-12 VTAILGLPGLAY
+12 TATILLMPIAAS
-24 AQEATLT
+24 AQEAVMT
-31 GTVAD
+31 GTVSD

-69 VPLRVGVYRIT
+69 LPVRVGVYRIT
-80 AELQGFT
+80 TELQGFT
-87 TIVRQGV
+87 TVVRQGI
-94 QLLVGQTVVVN
+94 QLLVGQTLVVN
-105 LGMSPSTIEE
+105 LEMAPSTIEE

-137 DPKQVQ
+137 DPRQVQ

-239 NRYAG
+239 NRYTG

-259 PVLDRVTP
+259 PVLDRVTA

-297 PKEETWRTQYPRF
+297 PKEETWRTPYARF
-310 NVSLQG
+310 NVSLEG
-316 TSRKKIGGTR
+316 TSKKKIGGTR

-342 VAKTATPFGIG
+342 VAKTATPFGVG

-372 VQLTNVLSNRTL
+372 VQLTNVISNRTL

-394 LFGEENLTQWSHHWL
+394 LFGEENLTQWSNHWL
-409 AEGSPFGQITSGSPR
+409 AAGSPFGSITTGSPR

-489 ARGGPA
+489 ARGGAA
-495 PANIESLLPD
+495 PANIETLLPD

-547 DWHLS
+547 DWHMND
-552 SKLTLNLGVRYDL
+552 KLTLNLGVRYDL

-588 TNIQPRVGFAYQW
+588 TNIQPRLGFTYQW
-601 NAETVVR
+601 DTQTVVR
-608 GGTGKYYGEM
+608 GGIGKYYGEM

-675 SARGFTGTAP
+675 RARGFTGNAP

-707 SSIGFQRQI
+707 SSIGFQRQVG
-716 SSVSAVDV
+716 SVSAVEV

-732 NEGWQEQNVNILFN
+732 DEGWQQQNSNIRFN
-746 PATGVNYPFSNRS
+746 PATGVNYPFSDRS

-804 GFWDALGRPLQGAVG
+804 GLWDALGRPLQGVPG
-819 STPVLVDFELA
+819 TTPVLVDFELA
-830 PDLNGEY
+830 PDLDGEY
-837 GLASTD
+837 GLSTTD
-843 LRHRSVLSGIWEVG
+843 LRHRAVLSGIWEVG
-857 GGFQVSGTHYTAIGE
+857 RGFQMSGTHYTAIGE

-883 NLGASSTFIQ
+883 NLGSSSTFIQ

-904 NSFLQP
+904 NSFTQP
-910 ARNRTNL
+910 VRNRTNL
-917 RLQQRVPLPRQASL
+917 RVQQRVPLPRQASL

-944 NWTVST
+944 NWTIST
-950 QENNSLYGKRV
+950 QENNALYGKRTA
-961 SGQFRTMQLGFRLL
+961 GQFRTMQLGFRVL

>member
-1 MIPSV
+1 MIPKV

-12 VTAILGLPGLAY
+12 AAAILVVPGSGY
-24 AQEATLT
+24 AQEAVFT

-41 LPGVTVT
+41 LPGVTIT

-59 AVTDERGAYR
+59 AVTDERGVYR
-69 VPLRVGVYRIT
+69 LPARVGQYSVT
-80 AELQGFT
+80 ADLPGFT
-87 TIVRQGV
+87 TVVRQGI
-94 QLLVGQTVVVN
+94 QLLVGQTLVVN
-105 LGMSPSTIEE
+105 VQMSPSTIEE
-115 TITVNA
+115 TVTVTA
-121 EAPLLKVDS
+121 ETPLLNIDS

-174 RNSDRIREF
+174 RNTDRIREF

-239 NRYAG
+239 NRYTG
-244 SFRSNFRDDRFNAPD
+244 SFRSNFRDDRFNAAD
-259 PVLDRVTP
+259 PVLERVTP
-267 FQNQQYA
+267 FKNQQYA
-274 STFGGPILRDRLHF
+274 GTFGGPILRDRMHF
-288 FAYHEYERE
+288 FAYDEYERE
-297 PKEETWRTQYPRF
+297 PKEETWRTPYPRF

-326 IDYQLSPQT
+326 LDLQVSPQT
-335 RLMFRLN
+335 RLMLRMN
-342 VAKTATPFGIG
+342 VSKTSSPFGAG
-353 DTNHPAGTSRG
+353 NTEHPAGTSRG
-364 WENADQAA
+364 WENADQLA

-389 GHAGF
+389 SHAGF
-394 LFGEENLTQWSHHWL
+394 LFGEENLTQWSNHWM
-409 AEGSPFGQITSGSPR
+409 AAGSPFGPITTGSPR

-445 LYQVRNSLTTS
+445 LYQVRDGLTTS
-456 YDARGRHD
+456 YEARGRHD
-464 VKIGGELFLHQHYT
+464 VKIGGELFIHQHYT

-505 AFNADTWNLAA
+505 AFSADTWNLAA

-521 RRYTLGILKSRRDVI
+521 RRYTLGIIKSRRDLI
-536 RIPGYAAWMQD
+536 RIPGYAAWVQD
-547 DWHLS
+547 DWHMS
-552 SKLTLNLGVRYDL
+552 DKLTLNLGVRYDL

-576 LPFMESGRPQNT
+576 LPFMEAGRPQNT
-588 TNIQPRVGFAYQW
+588 TNIQPRLGFAYQW
-601 NAETVVR
+601 NERTVLR
-608 GGTGKYYGEM
+608 GGAGKYYGEM
-618 VQTTYPSEAKTVA
+618 VQTTYPSEARTVA
-631 VVEVLNDGRPDFAAN
+631 VVEVLNDGRPDFGAN

-655 EQALQR
+655 EQALAG
-661 YCAAP
+661 YCSAP

-675 SARGFTGTAP
+675 RTRGFTGNAP
-685 CLLRGNGELKQPPPY
+685 CLLRGNGELKEPPPY

-707 SSIGFQRQI
+707 SSLGIQRQLGP
-716 SSVSAVDV
+716 VSAVEV
-724 DYIFTKSR
+724 DYIFTKGR
-732 NEGWQEQNVNILFN
+732 DEGWQQQNVNVLFN

-786 FTKRMSNR
+786 FTKRLSNR
-794 WQASATYTLG
+794 WQAAATYTLSG
-804 GFWDALGRPLQGAVG
+804 QWDALGRPLQGVPG
-819 STPVLVDFELA
+819 STPVVVPFELA
-830 PDLNGEY
+830 ADLNGEY
-837 GLASTD
+837 GLSATD
-843 LRHRSVLSGIWEVG
+843 LRHRTVLSGIWEVR
-857 GGFQVSGTHYTAIGE
+857 GGFQVSATHYTALGE
-872 RAETIYGGDLR
+872 RAETIYGGDVR
-883 NLGASSTFIQ
+883 NLGASAAPIK
-893 RLRPDGTIVAR
+893 RLRPDGSIVPR
-904 NSFLQP
+904 NSLTQP
-910 ARNRTNL
+910 SRSRTNV
-917 RLQQRVPLPRQASL
+917 RLQQRIPLPRQASI
-931 DLIAEAFNVFNSP
+931 DLIAEAFNVFNRP
-944 NWTVST
+944 NWTIST
-950 QENNSLYGKRV
+950 QENNVQYGQRISGLY
-961 SGQFRTMQLGFRLL
+961 RTMQLGFRLL

>member
-1 MIPSV
+1 MSRV
-6 ARRLLL
+6 SRRVLLTATILLL
-12 VTAILGLPGLAY
+12 PIAAH
-24 AQEATLT
+24 AQEAVVT
-31 GTVAD
+31 GTVSD

-69 VPLRVGVYRIT
+69 LPVRVGVYRIT
-80 AELQGFT
+80 TELQGFT
-87 TIVRQGV
+87 TIVRQGI
-94 QLLVGQTVVVN
+94 QLLVGQTLVVN
-105 LGMSPSTIEE
+105 LEMAPSTIEE

-121 EAPLLKVDS
+121 EAALLKVDS

-137 DPKQVQ
+137 DPRQVQ

-239 NRYAG
+239 NRYTG
-244 SFRSNFRDDRFNAPD
+244 SFRSNFRDDRFNAAD
-259 PVLDRVTP
+259 PVLERVTP

-297 PKEETWRTQYPRF
+297 PKEETWRTPYARF
-310 NVSLQG
+310 NVSLEG

-342 VAKTATPFGIG
+342 VAKTATPFGVG

-394 LFGEENLTQWSHHWL
+394 LFGEENLTQWSNHWL
-409 AEGSPFGQITSGSPR
+409 AAGSPFGAITTGSPR

-489 ARGGPA
+489 ARGGAA
-495 PANIESLLPD
+495 PANIESILPD

-516 ISPLV
+516 ISPQV
-521 RRYTLGILKSRRDVI
+521 RRYTLGILKSRRDLI

-547 DWHLS
+547 DWHMS
-552 SKLTLNLGVRYDL
+552 DRLTLNLGVRYDL

-588 TNIQPRVGFAYQW
+588 TNIQPRLGFTYQW
-601 NAETVVR
+601 DTQTVLR
-608 GGTGKYYGEM
+608 GGIGKYYGEM

-675 SARGFTGTAP
+675 KARGFTGNAP
-685 CLLRGNGELKQPPPY
+685 CLLRGNGELKQPPPF
-700 NINSSWQ
+700 NVNSSWQ
-707 SSIGFQRQI
+707 SSIGFQRQVG
-716 SSVSAVDV
+716 SVSAVEV

-732 NEGWQEQNVNILFN
+732 DEGWQQQNSNIRFN
-746 PATGVNYPFSNRS
+746 PATGINYPFSDRS

-804 GFWDALGRPLQGAVG
+804 GLWDALGKPLQGMPG
-819 STPVLVDFELA
+819 TTPVLVDFELA
-830 PDLNGEY
+830 PDLDGEY
-837 GLASTD
+837 GLSSTD
-843 LRHRSVLSGIWEVG
+843 LRHRAVLSGIWEVVEPITPRSANG
-857 GGFQVSGTHYTAIGE
+857 RRPSMAGTSATWARAARSYSGCGRTAP
-872 RAETIYGGDLR
+872 
-883 NLGASSTFIQ
+883 SSRGT
-893 RLRPDGTIVAR
+893 RLRSRPATGRTFVC
-904 NSFLQP
+904 NS
-910 ARNRTNL
+910 
-917 RLQQRVPLPRQASL
+917 
-931 DLIAEAFNVFNSP
+931 
-944 NWTVST
+944 
-950 QENNSLYGKRV
+950 G
-961 SGQFRTMQLGFRLL
+961 
-975 F
+975 

>member
-1 MIPSV
+1 MSRV
-6 ARRLLL
+6 SRRVLLTATILLL
-12 VTAILGLPGLAY
+12 PIAAH
-24 AQEATLT
+24 AQEAVVT
-31 GTVAD
+31 GTVSD

-69 VPLRVGVYRIT
+69 LPVRVGVYRIT
-80 AELQGFT
+80 TELQGFT
-87 TIVRQGV
+87 TIVRQGI
-94 QLLVGQTVVVN
+94 QLLVGQTLVVN
-105 LGMSPSTIEE
+105 LEMAPSTIEE

-121 EAPLLKVDS
+121 EAALLKVDS

-137 DPKQVQ
+137 DPRQVQ

-239 NRYAG
+239 NRYTG
-244 SFRSNFRDDRFNAPD
+244 SFRSNFRDDRFNAAD
-259 PVLDRVTP
+259 PVLERVTP

-297 PKEETWRTQYPRF
+297 PKEETWRTPYARF
-310 NVSLQG
+310 NVSLEG

-342 VAKTATPFGIG
+342 VAKTATPFGVG

-394 LFGEENLTQWSHHWL
+394 LFGEENLTQWSNHWL
-409 AEGSPFGQITSGSPR
+409 AAGSPFGAITTGSPR

-489 ARGGPA
+489 ARGGAA
-495 PANIESLLPD
+495 PANIESILPD

-516 ISPLV
+516 ISPQV
-521 RRYTLGILKSRRDVI
+521 RRYTLGILKSRRDLI

-547 DWHLS
+547 DWHMS
-552 SKLTLNLGVRYDL
+552 DRLTLNLGVRYDL

-588 TNIQPRVGFAYQW
+588 TNIQPRLGFTYQW
-601 NAETVVR
+601 DTQTVLR
-608 GGTGKYYGEM
+608 GGIGKYYGEM

-675 SARGFTGTAP
+675 KARGFTGNAP
-685 CLLRGNGELKQPPPY
+685 CLLRGNGELKQPPPF
-700 NINSSWQ
+700 NVNSSWQ
-707 SSIGFQRQI
+707 SSIGFQRQVG
-716 SSVSAVDV
+716 SVSAVEV

-732 NEGWQEQNVNILFN
+732 DEGWQQQNSNIRFN
-746 PATGVNYPFSNRS
+746 PATGINYPFSDRS

-804 GFWDALGRPLQGAVG
+804 GLWDALGKPLQGMPG
-819 STPVLVDFELA
+819 TTPVLVDFELA
-830 PDLNGEY
+830 PDLDGEY
-837 GLASTD
+837 GLSSTD
-843 LRHRSVLSGIWEVG
+843 LRHRAVLSGIWEVG
-857 GGFQVSGTHYTAIGE
+857 RGFQVSGTHYTALGE

-883 NLGASSTFIQ
+883 NLGSSSTFIQ

-904 NSFLQP
+904 NSFTQP

-917 RLQQRVPLPRQASL
+917 RVQQRVTLPRQASL
-931 DLIAEAFNVFNSP
+931 DLIAEAFNVFNRP
-944 NWTVST
+944 NWTIST
-950 QENNSLYGKRV
+950 QENNALYGKRTA
-961 SGQFRTMQLGFRLL
+961 GQFRTMQLGFRVL

>member
-1 MIPSV
+1 MVRRS

-12 VTAILGLPGLAY
+12 VMAILGVPGLSN
-24 AQEATLT
+24 AQEAVFT
-31 GTVAD
+31 GTVVDA
-36 STGGV
+36 TGGV

-59 AVTDERGAYR
+59 AVTDERGAWR
-69 VPLRVGVYRIT
+69 IAARVGIYSVT
-80 AELQGFT
+80 AELSGFA
-87 TIVRQGV
+87 TIVRQGI
-94 QLLVGQTVVVN
+94 QLLVGQVAIVN
-105 LGMSPSTIEE
+105 LEMSPSTIEE

-137 DPKQVQ
+137 DPRQVQ

-239 NRYAG
+239 NRYTG
-244 SFRSNFRDDRFNAPD
+244 SFRSNFRDDRFNAAD
-259 PVLDRVTP
+259 PVLRRVTP
-267 FQNQQYA
+267 IQNQQYA
-274 STFGGPILRDRLHF
+274 STFGGPILRDRLHV

-297 PKEETWRTQYPRF
+297 PKEETWRTIFPRF
-310 NVSLQG
+310 NVSLEG
-316 TSRKKIGGTR
+316 TSKKKIGGSR
-326 IDYQLSPQT
+326 IDYQFSPQM

-342 VAKTATPFGIG
+342 VAKTSTPFAPG
-353 DTNHPAGTSRG
+353 NNQHPAGTSRG
-364 WENADQAA
+364 WEDADQAA

-384 NELMV
+384 NEMMV

-394 LFGEENLTQWSHHWL
+394 LFGEENLTRWSNHWL
-409 AEGSPFGQITSGSPR
+409 AAGSPFGSITTGSPR

-435 AGAPRYRVQD
+435 AGAPRYRVQN
-445 LYQVRNSLTTS
+445 LYQVRDNLTTTF
-456 YDARGRHD
+456 DARGRHD

-495 PANIESLLPD
+495 PANLESLLPD

-521 RRYTLGILKSRRDVI
+521 RRYTLGILKSRRALI
-536 RIPGYAAWMQD
+536 RIPGYAAWLQD
-547 DWHLS
+547 DWHVNDD
-552 SKLTLNLGVRYDL
+552 LTLNLGVRYDL

-576 LPFMESGRPQNT
+576 LPFMESGRPQNA
-588 TNIQPRVGFAYQW
+588 TNIQPRFGFAYQW
-601 NAETVVR
+601 DGQTVVR
-608 GGTGKYYGEM
+608 GGIGKYYGEM

-666 EQAANFAAW
+666 EQAAGFAAW
-675 SARGFTGTAP
+675 RTRGFTGNAP

-707 SSIGFQRQI
+707 STIGVQRQVGA
-716 SSVSAVDV
+716 VSAVEI
-724 DYIFTKSR
+724 DYIFTRSR
-732 NEGWQEQNVNILFN
+732 DEGWQQQNVNILFN

-786 FTKRMSNR
+786 FIKRMSNR
-794 WQASATYTLG
+794 WQATATYTLG
-804 GFWDALGRPLQGAVG
+804 GFWDGLGWPLQGAAG
-819 STPVLVDFELA
+819 RTPVPVEFALA
-830 PDLNGEY
+830 PDLGGEW
-837 GLASTD
+837 GLSSTD
-843 LRHRSVLSGIWEVG
+843 LRHRAVVSGIWEVG
-857 GGFQVSGTHYTAIGE
+857 RGFQVSGTHYTALGE
-872 RAETIYGGDLR
+872 RAERIYGGDLR
-883 NLGASSTFIQ
+883 NLGSSSTFIQ
-893 RLRPDGTIVAR
+893 RLRPDGTIVPR
-904 NSFLQP
+904 NDFTQP
-910 ARNRTNL
+910 ARNRTNI
-917 RLQQRVPLPRQASL
+917 RVQQRVPLPRAMTL
-931 DLIAEAFNVFNSP
+931 DLIAEAFNVLNSD
-944 NWTVST
+944 NLTLGA
-950 QENNSLYGKRV
+950 QENNSQYGRPI
-961 SGQFRTMQLGFRLL
+961 SGLFRTMQLGFRLL

>member
-1 MIPSV
+1 MSRV
-6 ARRLLL
+6 SRRVLL
-12 VTAILGLPGLAY
+12 TATILLMPIAAY
-24 AQEATLT
+24 AQEAVMT
-31 GTVAD
+31 GTVSD

-69 VPLRVGVYRIT
+69 LPVRVGVYRIT
-80 AELQGFT
+80 TELQGFT
-87 TIVRQGV
+87 TVVRQGI
-94 QLLVGQTVVVN
+94 QLLVGQTLVVN
-105 LGMSPSTIEE
+105 LEMAPSTIEE

-137 DPKQVQ
+137 DPRQVQ

-239 NRYAG
+239 NRYTG

-297 PKEETWRTQYPRF
+297 PKEETWRTPYAGF
-310 NVSLQG
+310 NVSLEG

-342 VAKTATPFGIG
+342 VAKTATPFGVG

-372 VQLTNVLSNRTL
+372 VQLTNVISNRTL

-394 LFGEENLTQWSHHWL
+394 LFGEENLTQWSNHWL
-409 AEGSPFGQITSGSPR
+409 AAGSPFGSITTGSPR

-489 ARGGPA
+489 ARGGAA
-495 PANIESLLPD
+495 PANIETLLPD

-547 DWHLS
+547 DWHMND
-552 SKLTLNLGVRYDL
+552 KLTLNLGVRYDL

-588 TNIQPRVGFAYQW
+588 TNIQPRLGFTYQW
-601 NAETVVR
+601 DTQTVVR
-608 GGTGKYYGEM
+608 GGIGKYYGEM

-666 EQAANFAAW
+666 EQAASFAAW
-675 SARGFTGTAP
+675 RARGFTGNAP

-707 SSIGFQRQI
+707 SSIGFQRQVG
-716 SSVSAVDV
+716 SVSAVEV

-732 NEGWQEQNVNILFN
+732 DEGWQQQNSNIRFN
-746 PATGVNYPFSNRS
+746 PATGVNYPFSDRS

-804 GFWDALGRPLQGAVG
+804 GLWDALGRPLQGVPG
-819 STPVLVDFELA
+819 TTPVLVDFELA
-830 PDLNGEY
+830 PDLDGEY
-837 GLASTD
+837 GLSTTD
-843 LRHRSVLSGIWEVG
+843 LRHRAVLSGIWEVG
-857 GGFQVSGTHYTAIGE
+857 RGFQMSGTHYTAIGE

-883 NLGASSTFIQ
+883 NLGSSSTFIQ
-893 RLRPDGTIVAR
+893 RLRPDGTIVPR
-904 NSFLQP
+904 NSFTQP

-917 RLQQRVPLPRQASL
+917 RVQQRMPLPRQASL

-944 NWTVST
+944 NWTIST
-950 QENNSLYGKRV
+950 QENNALYGKRTA
-961 SGQFRTMQLGFRLL
+961 GQFRTMQLGFRVL

>member
-1 MIPSV
+1 MSRV
-6 ARRLLL
+6 SRRVLL
-12 VTAILGLPGLAY
+12 TATILLMPIAAY
-24 AQEATLT
+24 AQEAVMT
-31 GTVAD
+31 GTVSD

-69 VPLRVGVYRIT
+69 LPVRVGVYRIT
-80 AELQGFT
+80 TELQGFT
-87 TIVRQGV
+87 TVVRQGI
-94 QLLVGQTVVVN
+94 QLLVGQTLVVN
-105 LGMSPSTIEE
+105 LEMAPSTIEE

-137 DPKQVQ
+137 DPRQVQ

-239 NRYAG
+239 NRYTG

-297 PKEETWRTQYPRF
+297 PKEETWRTPYAGF
-310 NVSLQG
+310 NVSLEG

-342 VAKTATPFGIG
+342 VAKTATPFGVG

-372 VQLTNVLSNRTL
+372 VQLTNVISNRTL

-394 LFGEENLTQWSHHWL
+394 LFGEENLTQWSNHWL
-409 AEGSPFGQITSGSPR
+409 AAGSPFGSITTGSPR

-489 ARGGPA
+489 ARGGAA
-495 PANIESLLPD
+495 PANIETLLPD

-547 DWHLS
+547 DWHMND
-552 SKLTLNLGVRYDL
+552 KLTLNLGVRYDL

-588 TNIQPRVGFAYQW
+588 TNIQPRLGFTYQW
-601 NAETVVR
+601 DTQTVVR
-608 GGTGKYYGEM
+608 GGIGKYYGEM

-666 EQAANFAAW
+666 EQAASFAAW
-675 SARGFTGTAP
+675 RARGFTGNAP

-707 SSIGFQRQI
+707 SSMGFQRQVG
-716 SSVSAVDV
+716 SVSAVEV

-732 NEGWQEQNVNILFN
+732 DEGWQQQNSNIRFN
-746 PATGVNYPFSNRS
+746 PATGVNYPFSDRS

-804 GFWDALGRPLQGAVG
+804 GLWDALGRPLQGVPG
-819 STPVLVDFELA
+819 TTPVLVDFELA
-830 PDLNGEY
+830 PDLDGEY
-837 GLASTD
+837 GLSSTD
-843 LRHRSVLSGIWEVG
+843 LRHRAVLSGIWEVG
-857 GGFQVSGTHYTAIGE
+857 RGFQMSGTHYTAIGE

-883 NLGASSTFIQ
+883 NLGSSSTFIQ
-893 RLRPDGTIVAR
+893 RLRPDGTIVPR
-904 NSFLQP
+904 NSFTQP

-917 RLQQRVPLPRQASL
+917 RVQQRVPLPRQASL

-944 NWTVST
+944 NWTIST
-950 QENNSLYGKRV
+950 QENNALYGKRTA
-961 SGQFRTMQLGFRLL
+961 GQFRTMQLGFRVL

>member
-1 MIPSV
+1 MSRV
-6 ARRLLL
+6 SRRVLL
-12 VTAILGLPGLAY
+12 TATILLMPIAAS
-24 AQEATLT
+24 AQEAVMT
-31 GTVAD
+31 GTVSD

-69 VPLRVGVYRIT
+69 LPVRVGVYRIT
-80 AELQGFT
+80 TELQGFT
-87 TIVRQGV
+87 TVVRQGI
-94 QLLVGQTVVVN
+94 QLLVGQTLVVN
-105 LGMSPSTIEE
+105 LEMAPSTIEE

-137 DPKQVQ
+137 DPRQVQ

-239 NRYAG
+239 NRYTG

-297 PKEETWRTQYPRF
+297 PKEETWRTPYARF
-310 NVSLQG
+310 NVSLEG
-316 TSRKKIGGTR
+316 TSKKKIGGTR

-342 VAKTATPFGIG
+342 VAKTATPFGVG

-372 VQLTNVLSNRTL
+372 VQLTNVISNRTL

-394 LFGEENLTQWSHHWL
+394 LFGEENLTQWSNHWL
-409 AEGSPFGQITSGSPR
+409 AAGSPFGSITTGSPR

-489 ARGGPA
+489 ARGGAA
-495 PANIESLLPD
+495 PANIETLLPD

-547 DWHLS
+547 DWHMND
-552 SKLTLNLGVRYDL
+552 KLTLNLGVRYDL

-588 TNIQPRVGFAYQW
+588 TNIQPRLGFTYQW
-601 NAETVVR
+601 DTQTVVR
-608 GGTGKYYGEM
+608 GGIGKYYGEM

-675 SARGFTGTAP
+675 RARGFTGNAP

-707 SSIGFQRQI
+707 SSIGFQRQVG
-716 SSVSAVDV
+716 SVSAVEV

-732 NEGWQEQNVNILFN
+732 DEGWQQQNSNIRFN
-746 PATGVNYPFSNRS
+746 PATGVNYPFSDRS

-804 GFWDALGRPLQGAVG
+804 
-819 STPVLVDFELA
+819 
-830 PDLNGEY
+830 
-837 GLASTD
+837 AS
-843 LRHRSVLSGIWEVG
+843 SGCAG
-857 GGFQVSGTHYTAIGE
+857 HHAGPGGFRV
-872 RAETIYGGDLR
+872 
-883 NLGASSTFIQ
+883 GARS
-893 RLRPDGTIVAR
+893 R
-904 NSFLQP
+904 
-910 ARNRTNL
+910 
-917 RLQQRVPLPRQASL
+917 
-931 DLIAEAFNVFNSP
+931 
-944 NWTVST
+944 W
-950 QENNSLYGKRV
+950 
-961 SGQFRTMQLGFRLL
+961 
-975 F
+975 

>member
-1 MIPSV
+1 MSRV
-6 ARRLLL
+6 SRRVLL
-12 VTAILGLPGLAY
+12 TATILLMPIAAS
-24 AQEATLT
+24 AQEAVMT
-31 GTVAD
+31 GTVSD

-69 VPLRVGVYRIT
+69 LPVRVGVYRIT
-80 AELQGFT
+80 TELQGFT
-87 TIVRQGV
+87 TVVRQGI
-94 QLLVGQTVVVN
+94 QLLVGQTLVVN
-105 LGMSPSTIEE
+105 LEMAPSTIEE

-137 DPKQVQ
+137 DPRQVQ

-239 NRYAG
+239 NRYTG

-297 PKEETWRTQYPRF
+297 PKEETWRTPYARF
-310 NVSLQG
+310 NVSLEG
-316 TSRKKIGGTR
+316 TSKKKIGGTR

-342 VAKTATPFGIG
+342 VAKTATPFGVG

-372 VQLTNVLSNRTL
+372 VQLTNVISNRTL

-394 LFGEENLTQWSHHWL
+394 LFGEENLTQWSNHWL
-409 AEGSPFGQITSGSPR
+409 AAGSPFGSITTGSPR

-489 ARGGPA
+489 ARGGAA
-495 PANIESLLPD
+495 PANIETLLPD

-547 DWHLS
+547 DWHMND
-552 SKLTLNLGVRYDL
+552 KLTLNLGVRYDL

-588 TNIQPRVGFAYQW
+588 TNIQPRLGFTYQW
-601 NAETVVR
+601 DTQTVVR
-608 GGTGKYYGEM
+608 GGIGKYYGEM

-631 VVEVLNDGRPDFAAN
+631 VVEVLNDGRPDFGAN

-675 SARGFTGTAP
+675 RARGFTGNAP

-707 SSIGFQRQI
+707 SSIGFQRQVG
-716 SSVSAVDV
+716 SVSAVEV

-732 NEGWQEQNVNILFN
+732 DEGWQQQNSNIRFN
-746 PATGVNYPFSNRS
+746 PATGVNYPFSDRS

-804 GFWDALGRPLQGAVG
+804 GLWDALGRPLQGVPG
-819 STPVLVDFELA
+819 TTPVLVDFELA
-830 PDLNGEY
+830 PDLDGEY
-837 GLASTD
+837 GLSTTD
-843 LRHRSVLSGIWEVG
+843 LRHRAVLSGIWEVG
-857 GGFQVSGTHYTAIGE
+857 RGFQMSGTHYTAIGE

-883 NLGASSTFIQ
+883 NLGSSSTFIQ

-904 NSFLQP
+904 NSFTQP
-910 ARNRTNL
+910 VRNRTNL
-917 RLQQRVPLPRQASL
+917 RVQQRVPLPRQASL

-944 NWTVST
+944 NWTIST
-950 QENNSLYGKRV
+950 QENNALYGKRTA
-961 SGQFRTMQLGFRLL
+961 GQFRTMQLGFRVL

>member
-1 MIPSV
+1 MIPNV

-12 VTAILGLPGLAY
+12 AAAILVVPGSGY
-24 AQEATLT
+24 AQEAVFT
-31 GTVAD
+31 GTVTD

-41 LPGVTVT
+41 LPGVTIT
-48 ALLEATGNTFV
+48 ALLEATGNTFE

-69 VPLRVGVYRIT
+69 LPARVGGYSVT
-80 AELQGFT
+80 AELPGFT
-87 TIVRQGV
+87 TIVRQGI
-94 QLLVGQTVVVN
+94 QLLVGQTLVVN
-105 LGMSPSTIEE
+105 LQMSPSTIEE
-115 TITVNA
+115 TVTVTA
-121 EAPLLKVDS
+121 ETPLLNIDS

-174 RNSDRIREF
+174 RNTDRIREF
-183 QANIDGQQFQ
+183 QANVDGQQFQ

-239 NRYAG
+239 NRFTG
-244 SFRSNFRDDRFNAPD
+244 SFRSNFRDDRFNAAD
-259 PVLDRVTP
+259 PVLNRVTP
-267 FQNQQYA
+267 FENQQYA
-274 STFGGPILRDRLHF
+274 GTFGGPILRDRMHF
-288 FAYHEYERE
+288 FAYDEYERE
-297 PKEETWRTQYPRF
+297 PKEETWRTPYPRF

-326 IDYQLSPQT
+326 LDLQVSPQT
-335 RLMFRLN
+335 RLMLRMN
-342 VAKTATPFGIG
+342 VSKTSTPFGAG
-353 DTNHPAGTSRG
+353 NTEHPAGTSRG
-364 WENADQAA
+364 WENADQLAL
-372 VQLTNVLSNRTL
+372 QLTNVLSNRTL

-394 LFGEENLTQWSHHWL
+394 LFGEENLTHWSNHWM
-409 AEGSPFGQITSGSPR
+409 AAGSPFGPITTGSPR
-424 ITFTNFTIGGN
+424 ISFTNFTIGGN

-445 LYQVRNSLTTS
+445 LYQVRDSVTTS

-505 AFNADTWNLAA
+505 AFSADTWNLAA

-521 RRYTLGILKSRRDVI
+521 RRYTLGIIKSRRDLI
-536 RIPGYAAWMQD
+536 RIPGYAAWVQD
-547 DWHLS
+547 DWHMS
-552 SKLTLNLGVRYDL
+552 DKLTLNLGVRYDL

-576 LPFMESGRPQNT
+576 LPFMEAGRPQNA
-588 TNIQPRVGFAYQW
+588 TNIQPRLGFAYQW
-601 NAETVVR
+601 NERTVLR
-608 GGTGKYYGEM
+608 GGAGKYYGEM
-618 VQTTYPSEAKTVA
+618 VQTTYPSEARTVA

-655 EQALQR
+655 EQALAG
-661 YCAAP
+661 YCSAP

-675 SARGFTGTAP
+675 RTRGFTGNAP
-685 CLLRGNGELKQPPPY
+685 CLLRGNGELKEPPPY

-707 SSIGFQRQI
+707 NSIGIQRQVGA
-716 SSVSAVDV
+716 VSAVEV
-724 DYIFTKSR
+724 DYVFTKGR
-732 NEGWQEQNVNILFN
+732 DEGWQQQNVNILFN
-746 PATGVNYPFSNRS
+746 PVTGVNYPFSNRS

-764 EFGVVAMTV
+764 AFGVVAMTV

-794 WQASATYTLG
+794 WQAAATYTLG
-804 GFWDALGRPLQGAVG
+804 GQWDALGKPLQGVPG
-819 STPVLVDFELA
+819 STPVVVPFELA
-830 PDLNGEY
+830 ADLNGEY
-837 GLASTD
+837 GLSATD
-843 LRHRSVLSGIWEVG
+843 LRHRTVLSGIWEVRA
-857 GGFQVSGTHYTAIGE
+857 GFQVSATHYTALGE
-872 RAETIYGGDLR
+872 RAETIFGGDLR
-883 NLGASSTFIQ
+883 NLGASSAPIK
-893 RLRPDGTIVAR
+893 RLRPDGTIVPR
-904 NSFLQP
+904 NFLTQP
-910 ARNRTNL
+910 SRSRTNV
-917 RLQQRVPLPRQASL
+917 RLQQRIPLPRQASI
-931 DLIAEAFNVFNSP
+931 DLIAEAFNVFNRP
-944 NWTVST
+944 NWTIST
-950 QENNSLYGKRV
+950 QENNVQYGQRTAGLY
-961 SGQFRTMQLGFRLL
+961 RTMQLGFRVL